1 MPEDL
6 LIRIVDLDTL
16 GSWAADQAAALLVE
30 GFAEH
35 WPDTW
40 PDLGSAADTVRE
52 SLAGGRIC
60 RAAVD
65 PDHNVLGWS
74 AAEPIYGG
82 NVWELN
88 VLVVLPAR
96 QRQGIGR
103 ALLTDLDQ
111 QVHDRGGLTIW
122 LGSDD
127 EDGMTSLAG
136 VDLYPDPLWHL
147 SRIADLKGHPFEFY
161 RKMGFSLA
169 GVLPDANGPGK
180 PDIFLAKPVARWRV
194 NIAGDQLL
202 WNCQ

>member
-1 MPEDL
+1 M
-6 LIRIVDLDTL
+6 RIVNLTTL
-16 GSWAADQAAALLVE
+16 GSTGKDQAAALLVE

-40 PDLGSAADTVRE
+40 PDHESAASTVQE
-52 SLAGGRIC
+52 CLGMDRIC

-65 PDHNVLGWS
+65 RDGNVLGWS
-74 AAEPIYGG
+74 AAEPIYRG

-88 VLVVLPAR
+88 VLVVQPAR
-96 QRQGIGR
+96 QRQGIGS
-103 ALLTDLDQ
+103 ALVSDMAL
-111 QVHDRGGLTIW
+111 QVSARGGLTIW

-147 SRIADLKGHPFEFY
+147 ARITDFKGHPYEFY
-161 RKMGFSLA
+161 RKMGFAIA

-180 PDIFLAKPVARWRV
+180 PDIFLAMPVAQR
-194 NIAGDQLL
+194 
-202 WNCQ
+202 